1 MDAFVIKP
9 NAQTRLAKLIN
20 RRRGLMGDKPLG
32 LASPP
37 APLGVVSTSSVGVRT
52 SFGNLRFLFL
62 IPWLI
67 GISLALFWILE
78 DIYAG
83 WQDRQS
89 LYAEYIVATKM
100 EHGEDYFQKTNDEVA
115 RGIYLIMLN
124 ESVLPFK
131 NFLRA
136 RYLDEGQLNSS
147 FVTDMSFVGAAIA
160 IIVTLIVSILS
171 FHRKAPLYFDRE
183 RKIVYTWRSGR
194 AWAQY
199 YDELWYYNN
208 NVAMTFILYR
218 FDKKGRFKMKRF
230 VVTPSGNPFLNGE
243 ALYRP
248 VLAFIIQFMEKGR
261 DAVWASDWEGRRGW
275 YLFEDRRPEDLNA
288 QIDKVLAYIDEA
300 DVNSKVDQQAAEWSR
315 AKRG

>member
-1 MDAFVIKP
+1 MGEFVLKP
-9 NAQTRLAKLIN
+9 NAQTRLTKLTN
-20 RRRGLMGDKPLG
+20 RRRGLLGDKPMG
-32 LASPP
+32 LAMPP
-37 APLGVVSTSSVGVRT
+37 APLGVVSPSSVGVRT

-67 GISLALFWILE
+67 GISLAFYWILE
-78 DIYAG
+78 DVYSG
-83 WQDRQS
+83 WQSRQS
-89 LYAEYIVATKM
+89 LYSEFIEGRKDKY
-100 EHGEDYFQKTNDEVA
+100 GDNYFKKTNNEVA
-115 RGIYLIMLN
+115 LKIYSNMHD
-124 ESVLPFK
+124 ETTLPLK
-131 NFLRA
+131 NYLKL
-136 RYLDEGQLNSS
+136 RYLNKGELNSL
-147 FVTDMSFVGAAIA
+147 FVTDVSFGGAAIA

-183 RKIVYTWRSGR
+183 RRIVYTWRSGR

-300 DVNSKVDQQAAEWSR
+300 DVNSKVDQQAAEWGFR
-315 AKRG
+315 